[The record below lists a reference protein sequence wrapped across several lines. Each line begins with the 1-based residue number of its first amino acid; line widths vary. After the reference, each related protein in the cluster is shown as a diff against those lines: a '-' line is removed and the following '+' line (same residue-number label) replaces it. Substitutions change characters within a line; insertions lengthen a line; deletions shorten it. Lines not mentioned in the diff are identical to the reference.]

1 MNDVENKLP
10 CENPE
15 GFVIDNAEKA
25 EWALKKI
32 RDERESR
39 DYLIDACKKEIE
51 RLQTKI
57 KETEDKCDAK
67 TSWLLSKLDQYLD
80 EDGVPARTTKTQKKL
95 ELPSGKIIRK
105 LESREICVARN
116 GNTGTKLKEDE
127 ELLEFIKENYPED
140 IVVKESCNW
149 KDFKS
154 KLMITDEG
162 DIITEDGLS
171 VDCLF
176 GRIVPPS
183 VDVKVDC

>member
-1 MNDVENKLP
+1 MNEIENKMP
-10 CENPE
+10 CENTE

-25 EWALKKI
+25 EWALKRV

-51 RLQTKI
+51 KLQDRI
-57 KETEDKCDAK
+57 KQAEKKCESSTA
-67 TSWLLSKLDQYLD
+67 WLLSKLDEYLD
-80 EDGVPARTTKTQKKL
+80 SDDVPARTTKTQKKL

-105 LESREICVARN
+105 FESREICVARN

-127 ELLEFIKENYPED
+127 ELLAFLKENYPED
-140 IVVKESCNW
+140 IVVKESCDW

-154 KLMITDEG
+154 KLMLTDEG
-162 DIITEDGLS
+162 DVITKDGLS

-183 VDVKVDC
+183 IDVKVDC